1 MHRRREA
8 VRGFEIKPAALRQQ
22 NGNATLSKAERS
34 KSKPGEH
41 AMLRFLRHSEATL
54 AYLYCSLPSRGLRQ
68 LQNARLV
75 MVKKRKLVI
84 RTLSIFLLFL
94 AEQLCGNP
102 PHVR

>member
-8 VRGFEIKPAALRQQ
+8 VRGFEIKPAALKQQ
-22 NGNATLSKAERS
+22 NGNATLSKAEGS

-41 AMLRFLRHSEATL
+41 AMLRFPRYSEATL

-75 MVKKRKLVI
+75 MVKKRKLCFWLSNFVGI
-84 RTLSIFLLFL
+84 RHMLIR
-94 AEQLCGNP
+94 EEGNASN
-102 PHVR
+102 